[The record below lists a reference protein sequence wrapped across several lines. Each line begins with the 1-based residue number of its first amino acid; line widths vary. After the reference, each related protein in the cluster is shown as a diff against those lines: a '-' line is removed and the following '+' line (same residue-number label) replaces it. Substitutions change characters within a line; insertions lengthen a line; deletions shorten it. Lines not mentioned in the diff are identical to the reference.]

1 MKVWIPTA
9 VAIAIAAIL
18 QAALAPHMA
27 ILGVTPNFLLLV
39 VVTLAMVEG
48 STPGAVAGFVAGLV
62 FDLLGSGPIGPGA
75 LVFTGVGYFA
85 GTLANNIFARS
96 WLMPVSVVFV
106 ASLLAELVYGGLLAI
121 IGVET
126 QFLGIVFRIVLPGA
140 IYNTVLAVLV
150 YPWLARFLRADS
162 DEMTELR
169 GLR

>member
-1 MKVWIPTA
+1 VKVWIPTA
-9 VAIAIAAIL
+9 VAIVIAAVL

-48 STPGAVAGFVAGLV
+48 STPGAVAGFVAGLL

-75 LVFTGVGYFA
+75 LVLTGVGYLA
-85 GTLANNIFARS
+85 GTLANNMFAES

-106 ASLLAELVYGGLLAI
+106 ASLLAELAYGGLLAI

-126 QFLGIVFRIVLPGA
+126 QFLGIVWKIVLPGA
-140 IYNTVLAVLV
+140 IYNTALAVLI
-150 YPWLARFLRADS
+150 YPWLARFLRADT